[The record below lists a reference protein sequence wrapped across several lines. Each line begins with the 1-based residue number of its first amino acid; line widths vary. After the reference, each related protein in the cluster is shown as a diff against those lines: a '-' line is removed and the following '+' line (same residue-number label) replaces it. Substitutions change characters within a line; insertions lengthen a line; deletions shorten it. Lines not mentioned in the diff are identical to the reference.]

1 MVIKSQSGTSLH
13 NWDDIADVHL
23 SVSGKSI
30 LATQR
35 NNRFGSCLA
44 SYRLDSWAI
53 GALDMLYAAIRD
65 GEAAFEFPSDNE
77 MQVNMEHRSSWGRTK
92 QGRHGG
98 S

>member
-13 NWDDIADVHL
+13 NWDDIAVVHL
-23 SVSGKSI
+23 TSTGKSI
-30 LATQR
+30 QVIRR
-35 NNRFGSCLA
+35 NGQGACLA
-44 SYRLDSWAI
+44 SYSLDSWAI

-77 MQVNMEHRSSWGRTK
+77 MQVSMEHRSSWGRTK